1 MMTDNS
7 NEFEELMMGEARR
20 KYSAKV
26 IDHAMNP
33 RNLGVMENADGYA
46 AGSLGHCG
54 DTMEIWLKIEGNRIS
69 RASFMTDGC
78 ANSIAC
84 GSAITGIAAGKDI
97 KEAMLISQ
105 QSVIDALDGLP
116 EEDKHCAVHTSNV
129 LKAAIRNYLDV
140 MKEPWK
146 KDYRKQS

>member
-1 MMTDNS
+1 MMTGNS

-54 DTMEIWLKIEGNRIS
+54 DTMEIWLKMEGSRIS

-97 KEAMLISQ
+97 QEALLINQ
-105 QSVIDALDGLP
+105 QAVIDALDGLP
-116 EEDKHCAVHTSNV
+116 EEDRHCAVNTVNT
-129 LKAAIRNYLDV
+129 LKAAIRDYLDTL
-140 MKEPWK
+140 KEPWK
-146 KDYRKQS
+146 KAYRK